1 MDKINLL
8 DIIKKLLKTEDDM
21 DFLMT
26 LKESDLERLIV
37 CIRERF
43 DKLENGHDK
52 VNRITEYGK

>member
-8 DIIKKLLKTEDDM
+8 EIIKKLLKTEDDM

-26 LKESDLERLIV
+26 LNENDLERLIV

-43 DKLENGHDK
+43 DKLEK
-52 VNRITEYGK
+52 